1 MVEKVEGESASSR
14 EILGRLAAMMPHHPS
29 VRDVLQR
36 VLWLARQLDWSDSAA
51 VFELENGKLVT
62 DVFRSPHHAALTAVS
77 SSGVGARE
85 PLLTRALLEGVPQR
99 LTAEDKGAGVLFA
112 DEEAAIA
119 VPIHDYAVLYLGRRA
134 DQPFSERTETDLVAL
149 SQQAHFAVMVARM
162 SGSRK
167 ALEREQAE
175 SRQIAESLLDSVS
188 SIVEIMSELLALT
201 DPQTVLQRTGDSL
214 QQIAD
219 FEFWGIVAG
228 EFDESD
234 RPPYFLTNTRKN
246 EPLDKEAVLNL
257 SRVGIRA
264 GRTLSFS
271 NMQRLTLP
279 QPSPNLSS
287 ALICPMLADGQ
298 VIGCLTLGSVRPCF
312 SRHER
317 ELLSTLALQVGS
329 HFWNLHL
336 HHQLSETHE
345 ALKQSQAQ
353 LIQSSKMAAVGQ
365 LAAGVAHE
373 LNTPLGA
380 MNLAIEGALRVL
392 DKKPERA
399 ESRLERALKSG
410 NQLKEIVSKLL
421 HYSKPTDAEGQD
433 TYLHTVLTDS
443 LELLGHQLR
452 LDNVEVEAELHEVPP
467 IVANHNELQ
476 QVVINLLTNARDA
489 IVSRSPDRPLIEAR
503 TFCTADTVSLS
514 VRDNGTGMDEKT
526 RERVFE
532 PFFTTKDVGKGTGLG
547 LSVTK
552 EIIDRNRGRIE
563 VETALGSGTTIT
575 LKFEKPSEV

>member
-1 MVEKVEGESASSR
+1 MEKVEGESASSR
-14 EILGRLAAMMPHHPS
+14 EILGRLADMMPHHPS

-51 VFELENGKLVT
+51 VFELENGKLVAN
-62 DVFRSPHHAALTAVS
+62 VFRSPHHAALTAVS
-77 SSGVGARE
+77 SSGIGAQE
-85 PLLTRALLEGVPQR
+85 PVLTRALVEGAPQR
-99 LTAEDKGAGVLFA
+99 LTAVDQESGVLFP
-112 DEEAAIA
+112 DEAAAIA
-119 VPIHDYAVLYLGRRA
+119 VPIHDYAVLYLGRRS
-134 DQPFSERTETDLVAL
+134 DEPFSERTETDLVAL
-149 SQQAHFAVMVARM
+149 CQQAHFALMVARM

-167 ALEREQAE
+167 ALEKEQTE
-175 SRQIAESLLDSVS
+175 SKQIAESLLDSVS

-201 DPQTVLQRTGDSL
+201 DPQAVLQATGDSL
-214 QQIAD
+214 HQIAD
-219 FEFWGIVAG
+219 FEFWAIVAG
-228 EFDESD
+228 ESGGND
-234 RPPYFLTNTRKN
+234 RPPYFLTHTRRN
-246 EPLDKEAVLNL
+246 EPLDREAVLNL
-257 SRVGIRA
+257 SRVGIKA

-336 HHQLSETHE
+336 HHQLSQTHE
-345 ALKQSQAQ
+345 ALKHSQAQ

-392 DKKPERA
+392 ETKPDRA
-399 ESRLERALKSG
+399 GSRLERALKSG

-421 HYSKPTDAEGQD
+421 HYSKPTDAEGQE
-433 TYLHTVLTDS
+433 TYLHAVLTDA

-452 LDNVEVEAELHEVPP
+452 LDNVEVEAELDEVPS
-467 IVANHNELQ
+467 IMANHNELQ

-489 IVSRSPDRPLIEAR
+489 VLSRSPDRPLIEAR
-503 TFCTADTVSLS
+503 SYCTDDTVALS
-514 VRDNGTGMDEKT
+514 VKDNGTGMDEKT
-526 RERVFE
+526 SERVFE

-552 EIIDRNRGRIE
+552 EIVDRNGGRIE
-563 VETALGSGTTIT
+563 VETTPGMGTTIT
-575 LKFEKPSEV
+575 LKFKKPSEV

>member
-1 MVEKVEGESASSR
+1 
-14 EILGRLAAMMPHHPS
+14 MMPHHPS
-29 VRDVLQR
+29 VWDVLQR

-51 VFELENGKLVT
+51 LFEVENGKLVT
-62 DVFRSPHHAALTAVS
+62 DVFRSPHHAALRAVS
-77 SSGVGARE
+77 SSGIGAQE
-85 PLLTRALLEGVPQR
+85 PLLTRALVEGAPQR
-99 LTAEDKGAGVLFA
+99 LTTADKEARVLFT
-112 DEEAAIA
+112 DEESAIA
-119 VPIHDYAVLYLGRRA
+119 VPIQDYAVLYLGRRL

-149 SQQAHFAVMVARM
+149 CQQAHFALLVARM

-188 SIVEIMSELLALT
+188 NIVEIMSELLAIT
-201 DPQTVLQRTGDSL
+201 DPQDVLQRTGDSL
-214 QQIAD
+214 HQIAD
-219 FEFWGIVAG
+219 FEFWAIVAG
-228 EFDESD
+228 EFDKDD
-234 RPPYFLTNTRKN
+234 RPPYFLTDSRKN
-246 EPLDKEAVLNL
+246 DRLDREAVLNL
-257 SRVGIRA
+257 SRVGIKA

-336 HHQLSETHE
+336 HHQLSETHQ
-345 ALKQSQAQ
+345 ALKHSQAQ

-392 DKKPERA
+392 EKKPERA

-421 HYSKPTDAEGQD
+421 HYSKPTDAEGQE
-433 TYLHTVLTDS
+433 TYLHTVVKDALD
-443 LELLGHQLR
+443 LLGHQLR
-452 LDNVEVEAELHEVPP
+452 LDGVEVVAKLDEVPA

-489 IVSRSPDRPLIEAR
+489 VISRSPDRPSIEAR
-503 TFCTADTVSLS
+503 TYCTEDTVELF
-514 VRDNGTGMDEKT
+514 VRDNGTGMDQKT
-526 RERVFE
+526 RDRIFE

-552 EIIDRNRGRIE
+552 EIVDRNRGRIE
-563 VETALGSGTTIT
+563 VETTPDIGTTIT

>member
-1 MVEKVEGESASSR
+1 
-14 EILGRLAAMMPHHPS
+14 MMPHHPS

-51 VFELENGKLVT
+51 VFELENGKLVAN
-62 DVFRSPHHAALTAVS
+62 VFRSPHHNVLS
-77 SSGVGARE
+77 SASASGLGAQE
-85 PLLTRALLEGVPQR
+85 PLVARALAEGVPQR
-99 LTAEDKGAGVLFA
+99 REREVGTLFTDESTAL
-112 DEEAAIA
+112 AI
-119 VPIHDYAVLYLGRRA
+119 PIQDYAVLYLGRRS
-134 DQPFSERTETDLVAL
+134 DEPFSERTETDLVAL
-149 SQQAHFAVMVARM
+149 CQQAHFALMVARM

-167 ALEREQAE
+167 VLEKEEAD
-175 SRQIAESLLDSVS
+175 SRKVAESLLDSVS
-188 SIVEIMSELLALT
+188 SIVEIMGELLALKE
-201 DPQTVLQRTGDSL
+201 PQLVLQCAGDNL
-214 QQIAD
+214 DKIAD
-219 FEFWGIVAG
+219 FEFWAIVAG
-228 EFDESD
+228 EFGEND
-234 RPPYFLTNTRKN
+234 RPPYFLANTRKN
-246 EPLDKEAVLNL
+246 DPIDREAVLNL

-336 HHQLSETHE
+336 HHELAETHE
-345 ALKQSQAQ
+345 ALKHSQAQ

-392 DKKPERA
+392 DNKPERA
-399 ESRLERALKSG
+399 GSRLERALKSG

-421 HYSKPTDAEGQD
+421 HYSKPTDAEGQE
-433 TYLHTVLTDS
+433 TYLHAVVTDA
-443 LELLGHQLR
+443 LDLLGHQLR
-452 LDNVEVEAELHEVPP
+452 LDSVEIEAVLDEVPP

-489 IVSRSPDRPLIEAR
+489 ILGRSPERPLIEAR
-503 TFCTADTVSLS
+503 TFFCTDGTVALS
-514 VRDNGTGMDEKT
+514 VKDNGTGMDEKT
-526 RERVFE
+526 RDRVFE

-552 EIIDRNRGRIE
+552 EIVDRNGGRIE
-563 VETALGSGTTIT
+563 VDTTPGDGTTII
-575 LKFEKPSEV
+575 LKFKKPSEV